1 MSKAPRIPGA
11 TPALPPAGD
20 DLADLEDGGALPAV
34 DPVQAQLAE
43 MAAELR
49 RLKRDSGQASKP
61 TGPVFDAPSQEAAKA
76 MADEMVA
83 AGTRPRALLTPDGW
97 YTHPEAARV
106 PGSLGNV
113 QTVQIAKG

>member
-11 TPALPPAGD
+11 TPAPLPVIDEFDG
-20 DLADLEDGGALPAV
+20 LEEGGELPKV

-61 TGPVFDAPSQEAAKA
+61 TGPVFDAASQAEAKA

-106 PGSLGNV
+106 PGSLGSI